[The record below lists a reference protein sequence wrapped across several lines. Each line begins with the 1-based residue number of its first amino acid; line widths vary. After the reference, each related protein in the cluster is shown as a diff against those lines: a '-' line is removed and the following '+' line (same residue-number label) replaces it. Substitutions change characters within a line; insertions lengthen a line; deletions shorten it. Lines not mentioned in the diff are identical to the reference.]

1 MLKRETRKETENN
14 ENLTSVHVRIEDSIQ
29 TNTKQMET
37 DSDRLDHLQL
47 ELVKTAKFNEQE
59 QREFDS
65 VNRVCTVDLARRTRD
80 TRQDRRI
87 NMD

>member
-1 MLKRETRKETENN
+1 METLKKETRKETENN
-14 ENLTSVHVRIEDSIQ
+14 ENLTSLQVRIEDNIQ

-37 DSDRLDHLQL
+37 DSDRLDHLQS

-65 VNRVCTVDLARRTRD
+65 ANSVRTLSRPSRR
-80 TRQDRRI
+80 DRRESRT
-87 NMD
+87 D